1 VETKSF
7 KTRQTADN
15 NPAYKIYLFKEVQC
29 LGHENEL
36 RNLCQIY
43 IYMYIYIHTYI
54 HTHIYSHK
62 HTDSKPNCLK
72 FLFPQNG
79 YNVNI
84 KAIHILNAPPFT
96 DALIS
101 LVKSVF
107 DSKLAEK
114 VSDFNGLHFLLA
126 LTFTISTFSST
137 KRPFP
142 SVRASPSNRKLLSPI
157 TYISEQLHVY
167 YNCDLQ

>member
-1 VETKSF
+1 M
-7 KTRQTADN
+7 RLRG
-15 NPAYKIYLFKEVQC
+15 PL
-29 LGHENEL
+29 EL
-36 RNLCQIY
+36 SANTLSHTDTDIY
-43 IYMYIYIHTYI
+43 IYTHIHIYIYIYI
-54 HTHIYSHK
+54 HTHIYSYK
-62 HTDSKPNCLK
+62 HTHSKLNCLK

-114 VSDFNGLHFLLA
+114 VSEFNRMHFLLA
-126 LTFTISTFSST
+126 LTFAISTFSST
-137 KRPFP
+137 KRQF
-142 SVRASPSNRKLLSPI
+142 SSALAS
-157 TYISEQLHVY
+157 T
-167 YNCDLQ
+167 